1 MQRWNSFSSWS
12 LRLCSTLCP
21 GKDLSPFFLPSFLSS
36 FKLQVFS
43 RSNRSVL
50 LQFLLFCKKVT
61 PKNFIITKTQL
72 ESRNALFNTSNF
84 GLKFRK
90 RNSIL
95 RLLRPGP
102 SHRAFGLV
110 ILVSRMQKSVTED
123 NNFVKWT
130 RTFWS
135 DQKKMSWPVKV
146 DHLQR
151 WSRIFRSD
159 RIEMVSSIWFLIEIS
174 GILGWM
180 ESAQDLK

>member
-1 MQRWNSFSSWS
+1 M
-12 LRLCSTLCP
+12 
-21 GKDLSPFFLPSFLSS
+21 
-36 FKLQVFS
+36 QVFS

-72 ESRNALFNTSNF
+72 ESRDALFNTSNF
-84 GLKFRK
+84 ALKFRK

-110 ILVSRMQKSVTED
+110 ILVSRMQKSVTGE
-123 NNFVKWT
+123 NNFVKWK

-135 DQKKMSWPVKV
+135 DRKNELTGESGPPAKVVPNIPVGPNRNGQF
-146 DHLQR
+146 HLISNR
-151 WSRIFRSD
+151 NFRNFGLNGKRPRSK
-159 RIEMVSSIWFLIEIS
+159 IVSLCLVLSNFTPFLMPPLHTKLSLEPYQPF
-174 GILGWM
+174 LP
-180 ESAQDLK
+180 A